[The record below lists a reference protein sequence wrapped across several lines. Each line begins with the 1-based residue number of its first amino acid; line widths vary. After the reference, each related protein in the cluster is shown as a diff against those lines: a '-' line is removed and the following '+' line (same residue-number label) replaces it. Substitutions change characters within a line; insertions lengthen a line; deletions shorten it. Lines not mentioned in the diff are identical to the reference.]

1 MKYRLTIIA
10 LLHIITS
17 AYAQKEIKFFT
28 NEQPID
34 ISRYNAIEGSPFL
47 FKTWKKATLYDVYGA
62 AYNDVFFNYNGLTQ
76 EIELFKNDTEFIIL
90 NSLFYDRIVA
100 EDKDAPNGELVLKK
114 GLAPELGES
123 FVQVIHEGEK
133 LKVIKQFNV
142 RKSKVTINDVGK
154 IRNFENFTRT
164 TNYYVISPLAM
175 VDMSTKKKQ
184 LLRLL
189 GNENELDKYI
199 KTEKLDLDSDID
211 LSKLFAFYE
220 TLEN

>member
-1 MKYRLTIIA
+1 MKYTLTLIA
-10 LLHIITS
+10 SLFILPAT
-17 AYAQKEIKFFT
+17 YGQKEIQFFT

-34 ISRYNAIEGSPFL
+34 AYRYNNIEGSPYL
-47 FKTWKKATLYDVYGA
+47 LKTWTKATLYDVYGTV
-62 AYNDVFFNYNGLTQ
+62 YNDVFFNYNGLTK
-76 EIELFKNDTEFIIL
+76 ELELLKNDTEFIIL

-100 EDKDAPNGELVLKK
+100 DDENSPNGQMILKK
-114 GLAPELGES
+114 GLDPELDES
-123 FVQVIHEGEK
+123 FVQVIHEGKK
-133 LKVIKQFNV
+133 LTVIKQFNV

-164 TNYYVISPLAM
+164 TNYYVISELAM

-189 GNENELDKYI
+189 GDDDKLDDFIKSEN
-199 KTEKLDLDSDID
+199 LDLDNDID

-220 TLEN
+220 TLQ

>member
-1 MKYRLTIIA
+1 MKYTLTLIA
-10 LLHIITS
+10 LLFIFPATFG
-17 AYAQKEIKFFT
+17 QKEIKFFT

-34 ISRYNAIEGSPFL
+34 VYRYNNIEGSPYL
-47 FKTWKKATLYDVYGA
+47 LKTWRKATLYDVYGTV
-62 AYNDVFFNYNGLTQ
+62 YSDVFFNYNGLTQ

-90 NSLFYDRIVA
+90 NSLFYERIVT
-100 EDKDAPNGELVLKK
+100 EDENSPNGQMVLKK
-114 GLAPELGES
+114 GLDPELGES

-133 LKVIKQFNV
+133 LTVIKQFNV

-164 TNYYVISPLAM
+164 TNYYVISELAM

-189 GNENELDKYI
+189 GSED
-199 KTEKLDLDSDID
+199 KLDEFIKKENLDLEKDID
-211 LSKLFAFYE
+211 LSRLFAFYE
-220 TLEN
+220 TLQ

>member
-1 MKYRLTIIA
+1 MKYTLTLIAILFIIPF
-10 LLHIITS
+10 
-17 AYAQKEIKFFT
+17 AYGQKEIKFFT

-34 ISRYNAIEGSPFL
+34 VNRYNNIEGSPFL

-100 EDKDAPNGELVLKK
+100 EDEEAPNGQLVLKK
-114 GLAPELGES
+114 GLDPELGES

-133 LKVIKQFNV
+133 LTVIKQFNV

-175 VDMSTKKKQ
+175 VDMSTKKRQ
-184 LLRLL
+184 LLKLL
-189 GNENELDKYI
+189 GKEDELDDFI
-199 KTEKLDLDSDID
+199 KAEKLDLDSDID

-220 TLEN
+220 TLQ